1 MKSQREI
8 LCKNNCLRIQVVKQ
22 HTASK
27 VKEKRMPKKQQQIE
41 NIKSDIKRVKKDL
54 RKQNQTLEALTE
66 RLAEL
71 EVYSSSSEEEL
82 PTIKIGTRVRSTTN
96 PNKNRTGV
104 VTWAEP
110 YWITVKADWEIVLKS
125 GKTSSEFTKAR
136 HNLEVIEEWSKTS
149 ANNKTH
155 RVGPKGRQ
163 GLREGARRVPDR
175 EDSGEERGRGKDA
188 SPRKRSSKGQRKR

>member
-1 MKSQREI
+1 
-8 LCKNNCLRIQVVKQ
+8 
-22 HTASK
+22 
-27 VKEKRMPKKQQQIE
+27 MPKKQQQIE

-82 PTIKIGTRVRSTTN
+82 PKIKIGTRVKSTTN

-110 YWITVKADWEIVLKS
+110 YLITVKADWEIVLKS
-125 GKTSSEFTKAR
+125 GKSRK
-136 HNLEVIEEWSKTS
+136 HI
-149 ANNKTH
+149 NK
-155 RVGPKGRQ
+155 
-163 GLREGARRVPDR
+163 
-175 EDSGEERGRGKDA
+175 
-188 SPRKRSSKGQRKR
+188 